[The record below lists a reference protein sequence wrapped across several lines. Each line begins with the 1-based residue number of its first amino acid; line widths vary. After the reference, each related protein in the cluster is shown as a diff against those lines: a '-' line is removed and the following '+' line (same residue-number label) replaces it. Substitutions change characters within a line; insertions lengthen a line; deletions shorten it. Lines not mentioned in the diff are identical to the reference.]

1 MRIFIHKTF
10 YAYDTYTCC
19 KITHTADTKVMK
31 TSYLSIYWQYWSMR
45 RQSGSGHII
54 ISFVPR
60 PHTLTY
66 RGFPKVRHH
75 HSNACGRHFVWVQI
89 RDCTILDCTITT
101 IMNTSLYVDG
111 IPGAFPT
118 KYMVYYC
125 ILAVRMAGYSLQIVW
140 LDRHI
145 TTSQVH
151 G

>member
-1 MRIFIHKTF
+1 MVYPPTVTVLPMLPAGCLLVYNNRNN
-10 YAYDTYTCC
+10 
-19 KITHTADTKVMK
+19 
-31 TSYLSIYWQYWSMR
+31 
-45 RQSGSGHII
+45 
-54 ISFVPR
+54 
-60 PHTLTY
+60 

-89 RDCTILDCTITT
+89 HACTILDCTITT
-101 IMNTSLYVDG
+101 IMSTSLYVDG

-125 ILAVRMAGYSLQIVW
+125 ILALHMAGYSLQIVW

-145 TTSQVH
+145 TTSLVH